1 MPQPHARCRITI
13 RGSFNLDWADYIG
26 DMLVSQQVA
35 EGSVR
40 TTTLI
45 GRPID
50 LAAFLGTL
58 NLLIDRG
65 FAVIAFDYQ
74 EDSRLEST
82 PGNSLPEP
90 AARA

>member
-1 MPQPHARCRITI
+1 MSQPYARCRITI
-13 RGSFNLDWADYIG
+13 RGSFNLDWADYVG
-26 DMLVSQQVA
+26 DMLVQVQKE
-35 EGSVR
+35 EGNVCI
-40 TTTLI
+40 TTLI

-50 LAAFLGTL
+50 LTAFLGTL

-82 PGNSLPEP
+82 PGNSLPEQ

>member
-1 MPQPHARCRITI
+1 MPQPYARCRITI
-13 RGSFNLDWADYIG
+13 RGSFNLDWADYVG

-35 EGSVR
+35 GGSVR
-40 TTTLI
+40 TTTLV

-50 LAAFLGTL
+50 LTAFLGTL
-58 NLLIDRG
+58 NMLIDRG

-82 PGNSLPEP
+82 PGNSLPVQ